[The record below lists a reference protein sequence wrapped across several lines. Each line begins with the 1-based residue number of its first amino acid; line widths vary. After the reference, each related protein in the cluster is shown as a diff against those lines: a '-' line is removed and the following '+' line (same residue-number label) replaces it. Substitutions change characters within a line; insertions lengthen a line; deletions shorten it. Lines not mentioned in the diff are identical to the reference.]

1 MDEHV
6 VPTYKRAAP
15 LFVSGA
21 GATLFDEDGR
31 AFADLLSGIGV
42 TALGHAHPR
51 WSEAVARQAGTL
63 AHVSNLLRHPLTEDV
78 AARLA
83 RLSGLEAAFF
93 SNSGAEANECALK
106 LARKHQRLA
115 GRPERTSIVA
125 LEGGFHGRTFG
136 ALSATATAA
145 YREPFGPMLE
155 ATFVPPD
162 DAAALEAA
170 LAPSSGS
177 GPAALLLEPV
187 QGEGGLR
194 VLEPAYLARARALC
208 DATGTVLIHDEVQCG
223 CGRTGTFLA
232 AQAAGVTPDVAT
244 LAKPLGGGLPI
255 GATLVRAELAEVLQP
270 GDHGTTFGGGPTA
283 LRGALVFLEELE
295 EGGLQ
300 DAVHARAAE
309 LTAALD
315 AHVAA
320 GLAADRRGTGLMQG
334 LLLPGRAGTAQAA
347 LLERGVV
354 CCTATPDVLRFL
366 PPYVITSDEL
376 AAAMATVGATLKEI
390 ES

>member
-1 MDEHV
+1 MGH
-6 VPTYKRAAP
+6 
-15 LFVSGA
+15 
-21 GATLFDEDGR
+21 
-31 AFADLLSGIGV
+31 LLWRDS
-42 TALGHAHPR
+42 
-51 WSEAVARQAGTL
+51 
-63 AHVSNLLRHPLTEDV
+63 
-78 AARLA
+78 
-83 RLSGLEAAFF
+83 
-93 SNSGAEANECALK
+93 
-106 LARKHQRLA
+106 RK
-115 GRPERTSIVA
+115 S
-125 LEGGFHGRTFG
+125 
-136 ALSATATAA
+136 
-145 YREPFGPMLE
+145 
-155 ATFVPPD
+155 
-162 DAAALEAA
+162 

-320 GLAADRRGTGLMQG
+320 GLAADRRGTGRMQG

>member
-170 LAPSSGS
+170 LAP
-177 GPAALLLEPV
+177 
-187 QGEGGLR
+187 
-194 VLEPAYLARARALC
+194 
-208 DATGTVLIHDEVQCG
+208 
-223 CGRTGTFLA
+223 
-232 AQAAGVTPDVAT
+232 
-244 LAKPLGGGLPI
+244 
-255 GATLVRAELAEVLQP
+255 
-270 GDHGTTFGGGPTA
+270 
-283 LRGALVFLEELE
+283 
-295 EGGLQ
+295 
-300 DAVHARAAE
+300 RAAPARPRCCSSPSRE
-309 LTAALD
+309 RAACACSNPPTSP
-315 AHVAA
+315 AHGRCAT
-320 GLAADRRGTGLMQG
+320 RRA
-334 LLLPGRAGTAQAA
+334 P
-347 LLERGVV
+347 
-354 CCTATPDVLRFL
+354 
-366 PPYVITSDEL
+366 S
-376 AAAMATVGATLKEI
+376 
-390 ES
+390 